1 MHVGDVPQDV
11 LAAALGDHLAGQR
24 GECQTR
30 GITTER
36 RRRMPARVMKL
47 LAAGHTDANLE
58 RLQVRQGKTFSL

>member
-11 LAAALGDHLAGQR
+11 LAAALGDHLGGQR

-36 RRRMPARVMKL
+36 QRMMPVRVMKL
-47 LAAGHTDANLE
+47 LAAGHTDADLE
-58 RLQVRQGKTFSL
+58 RRQERRQKTFSV